1 MGTLI
6 DDTNGL
12 TNTPILA
19 SKNNVAKFQ
28 PSLNENEPTTTTI
41 SRESTIDK
49 VNVPEENT
57 SLIISQEDL
66 YSTIDDDDG
75 DNDNESNSLTADTED
90 HNKLNLKSDSYTSYI
105 EHELDLP
112 QFERTIFQHHDIQ
125 INVPD
130 SKHSLE
136 ATETDMEISEILQL
150 PKSYFAYPTT
160 TTSEFKHTDITTTTT
175 NLPDLEVVA
184 VAATATA
191 AKSEEKEENTIP
203 PPPPQQQQQQQQL
216 KS

>member
-1 MGTLI
+1 M
-6 DDTNGL
+6 
-12 TNTPILA
+12 
-19 SKNNVAKFQ
+19 
-28 PSLNENEPTTTTI
+28 
-41 SRESTIDK
+41 
-49 VNVPEENT
+49 
-57 SLIISQEDL
+57 IISQEDL
-66 YSTIDDDDG
+66 YSTIDDDG

-160 TTSEFKHTDITTTTT
+160 TTSEFKHTNITTTTT
-175 NLPDLEVVA
+175 NLPDPEVVA
-184 VAATATA
+184 AAATA

-203 PPPPQQQQQQQQL
+203 PPPPPQQQQQL
-216 KS
+216 IPSSGATEQKVNPVSQALK

>member
-1 MGTLI
+1 M
-6 DDTNGL
+6 
-12 TNTPILA
+12 
-19 SKNNVAKFQ
+19 
-28 PSLNENEPTTTTI
+28 
-41 SRESTIDK
+41 
-49 VNVPEENT
+49 
-57 SLIISQEDL
+57 IISQEDL
-66 YSTIDDDDG
+66 YSTIDDDG

-160 TTSEFKHTDITTTTT
+160 TTSEFKHTNITTTTT
-175 NLPDLEVVA
+175 NLPDPEVVA
-184 VAATATA
+184 AATATA

-203 PPPPQQQQQQQQL
+203 PPSPPQQQQQLIPSSGATEQKVNPVSQAL
-216 KS
+216 K

>member
-1 MGTLI
+1 M
-6 DDTNGL
+6 
-12 TNTPILA
+12 
-19 SKNNVAKFQ
+19 
-28 PSLNENEPTTTTI
+28 
-41 SRESTIDK
+41 
-49 VNVPEENT
+49 
-57 SLIISQEDL
+57 IISQEDL
-66 YSTIDDDDG
+66 YSTIDDDDDDDDG

-150 PKSYFAYPTT
+150 PKSYFCLSNYNY
-160 TTSEFKHTDITTTTT
+160 IR
-175 NLPDLEVVA
+175 
-184 VAATATA
+184 
-191 AKSEEKEENTIP
+191 I
-203 PPPPQQQQQQQQL
+203 
-216 KS
+216 